1 MTIAR
6 MPPASSSVTP
16 GSSAAE
22 RFFGGHAALPVMPEV
37 GRKLLRSLDDDGVSL
52 GQIAELIGKDST
64 LSAKVLRLANSAR
77 YSPSH
82 TIGTLQDAAM
92 ALGLET
98 LRNLAMAASISGSFP
113 VVQGL
118 DRQKFWRHSVRTAG
132 YARLLAKLL
141 QGDADTAYLAGLML
155 RTGQLMMAMSEP
167 TQVADVESHASEP
180 GSRYS
185 LEMSRFGCTH
195 ADVTAALASHW
206 HFPADLVEA
215 FKDANAPL
223 EVRPFSM
230 LAAILH
236 LAEVIADAGDQGL
249 DAIDALNVA
258 VPELVEHL
266 HLDLDFLRLRLEG
279 AGDPGQ
285 DVELMLK

>member
-1 MTIAR
+1 MTIASTT
-6 MPPASSSVTP
+6 PTTPVSAS
-16 GSSAAE
+16 AE
-22 RFFGGHAALPVMPEV
+22 RFLGGHASLPVMPEV

-64 LSAKVLRLANSAR
+64 LAAKVLRLANSAR

-98 LRNLAMAASISGSFP
+98 LRNLAMAASISAAFP
-113 VVQGL
+113 EVKGL
-118 DRQKFWRHSVRTAG
+118 DRQRFWRHSVRTAG

-167 TQVADVESHASEP
+167 DQVADVEGHAAEP
-180 GSRYS
+180 GSRFS
-185 LEMSRFGCTH
+185 LEMHRFGCTH
-195 ADVTAALASHW
+195 ADVTAALAAHW

-223 EVRPFSM
+223 EIRPFSM

-236 LAEVIADAGDQGL
+236 LAEVLADACEQQADRI
-249 DAIDALNVA
+249 AALELA

-266 HLDLDFLRLRLEG
+266 HMDLDFLRLRLDG
-279 AGDPGQ
+279 CGDPGQ

>member
-1 MTIAR
+1 VTIASTT
-6 MPPASSSVTP
+6 PVTTVSSS
-16 GSSAAE
+16 AE
-22 RFFGGHAALPVMPEV
+22 RFFGGHASLPVMPEV
-37 GRKLLRSLDDDGVSL
+37 GRKLLRSLDDDSVSL

-64 LSAKVLRLANSAR
+64 LAAKVLRLANSAR

-82 TIGTLQDAAM
+82 TISTLQDAAM

-98 LRNLAMAASISGSFP
+98 LRNLAMAASISATFP
-113 VVQGL
+113 EVKGL
-118 DRQKFWRHSVRTAG
+118 DRQRFWRHSVRTAG

-155 RTGQLMMAMSEP
+155 RTGQLMMAMSEAD
-167 TQVADVESHASEP
+167 QVTDVEAHAAEP
-180 GSRYS
+180 GSRFS
-185 LEMSRFGCTH
+185 LEMHRFGCTH
-195 ADVTAALASHW
+195 ADVTAALAAHW

-223 EVRPFSM
+223 DIRPFSM

-236 LAEVIADAGDQGL
+236 LAEVIADACDQEL
-249 DAIDALNVA
+249 DRIDAVKLA

-266 HLDLDFLRLRLEG
+266 HLDLEFLRLRLD
-279 AGDPGQ
+279 ACGDPGQ

>member
-1 MTIAR
+1 MTIAS
-6 MPPASSSVTP
+6 MTPTTPVLAS
-16 GSSAAE
+16 AE
-22 RFFGGHAALPVMPEV
+22 RFLGGHASLPVMPEV

-64 LSAKVLRLANSAR
+64 LAAKVLRLANSAR

-98 LRNLAMAASISGSFP
+98 LRNLAMAASISATFP
-113 VVQGL
+113 EVKGL
-118 DRQKFWRHSVRTAG
+118 DRQRFWRHSVRTAG

-167 TQVADVESHASEP
+167 DQVADVEAHAAEP
-180 GSRYS
+180 GSRFS
-185 LEMSRFGCTH
+185 LEMHRFGCTH
-195 ADVTAALASHW
+195 ADVTAALAAHW

-215 FKDANAPL
+215 FRDANAPL
-223 EVRPFSM
+223 EIRPFSM

-236 LAEVIADAGDQGL
+236 LAEVLADACDQSS
-249 DAIDALNVA
+249 DRIAALELA

-266 HLDLDFLRLRLEG
+266 HMDLDFLRLRLDG
-279 AGDPGQ
+279 CGDPGQ

>member
-1 MTIAR
+1 
-6 MPPASSSVTP
+6 
-16 GSSAAE
+16 
-22 RFFGGHAALPVMPEV
+22 MPEV

-64 LSAKVLRLANSAR
+64 LAAKVLRLANSAR

-98 LRNLAMAASISGSFP
+98 LRNLAMAASISATFP
-113 VVQGL
+113 EVKGL
-118 DRQKFWRHSVRTAG
+118 DRQRFWRHSVRTAG

-167 TQVADVESHASEP
+167 DQVADVEAHAAEP
-180 GSRYS
+180 GSRFS
-185 LEMSRFGCTH
+185 LEMHRFGCTH
-195 ADVTAALASHW
+195 ADVTAALAAHW

-223 EVRPFSM
+223 EIRPFSM

-236 LAEVIADAGDQGL
+236 LAEVLADACDQQS
-249 DAIDALNVA
+249 DRIAALELA

-266 HLDLDFLRLRLEG
+266 HMDLDFLRLRLDG
-279 AGDPGQ
+279 CGDPGQ

>member
-1 MTIAR
+1 MTIASTT
-6 MPPASSSVTP
+6 PTTPVSAS
-16 GSSAAE
+16 AE
-22 RFFGGHAALPVMPEV
+22 RFLGGHASLPVMPEV

-64 LSAKVLRLANSAR
+64 LAAKVLRLANSAR

-98 LRNLAMAASISGSFP
+98 LRNLAMAASISAAFP
-113 VVQGL
+113 EVKGL
-118 DRQKFWRHSVRTAG
+118 DRQRFWRHSVRTAG

-167 TQVADVESHASEP
+167 DQVADVEAHAAEP
-180 GSRYS
+180 GSRFS
-185 LEMSRFGCTH
+185 LEMHRFGCTH
-195 ADVTAALASHW
+195 ADVTAALAAHW

-223 EVRPFSM
+223 EIRPFSM

-236 LAEVIADAGDQGL
+236 LAEVLADACDQQA
-249 DAIDALNVA
+249 DRIAALELA

-266 HLDLDFLRLRLEG
+266 HMDLDFLRLRLDG
-279 AGDPGQ
+279 CGDPGQ

>member
-1 MTIAR
+1 MTIAS
-6 MPPASSSVTP
+6 MTPTTPVSAS
-16 GSSAAE
+16 AE
-22 RFFGGHAALPVMPEV
+22 RFLGGHASLPVMPEV

-64 LSAKVLRLANSAR
+64 LAAKVLRLANSAR

-98 LRNLAMAASISGSFP
+98 LRNLAMAASISATFP
-113 VVQGL
+113 EVKGL
-118 DRQKFWRHSVRTAG
+118 DRQRFWRHSVRTAG

-155 RTGQLMMAMSEP
+155 RTGQLMMAMSESD
-167 TQVADVESHASEP
+167 QVADVEAHAAEP
-180 GSRYS
+180 GSRFS
-185 LEMSRFGCTH
+185 LEMHRFGCTH
-195 ADVTAALASHW
+195 ADVTAALAAHW

-223 EVRPFSM
+223 EIRPFSM

-236 LAEVIADAGDQGL
+236 LAEVLADACDQQS
-249 DAIDALNVA
+249 DRIAALELA

-266 HLDLDFLRLRLEG
+266 HMDLDFLRLRLDG
-279 AGDPGQ
+279 CGDPGQ

>member
-1 MTIAR
+1 MTIASTT
-6 MPPASSSVTP
+6 PTTPVSAS
-16 GSSAAE
+16 AE
-22 RFFGGHAALPVMPEV
+22 RFLGGHASLPVMPEV

-64 LSAKVLRLANSAR
+64 LAAKVLRLANSAR

-98 LRNLAMAASISGSFP
+98 LRNLAMAASISAAFP
-113 VVQGL
+113 EVKGL
-118 DRQKFWRHSVRTAG
+118 DRQRFWRHSVRTAG

-167 TQVADVESHASEP
+167 DQVADVEAHAAEP
-180 GSRYS
+180 GSRFS
-185 LEMSRFGCTH
+185 LEMHRFGCTH
-195 ADVTAALASHW
+195 ADVTAALAAHW

-223 EVRPFSM
+223 EIRPFSM

-236 LAEVIADAGDQGL
+236 LAEVLADACEQQADRI
-249 DAIDALNVA
+249 AALELA

-266 HLDLDFLRLRLEG
+266 HMDLDFLRLRLDG
-279 AGDPGQ
+279 CGDPGQ

>member
-1 MTIAR
+1 MTIASTT
-6 MPPASSSVTP
+6 PTTPVSAS
-16 GSSAAE
+16 AE
-22 RFFGGHAALPVMPEV
+22 RFLGGHASLPVMPEV

-64 LSAKVLRLANSAR
+64 LAAKVLRLANSAR

-98 LRNLAMAASISGSFP
+98 LRNLAMAASISAAFP
-113 VVQGL
+113 EVKGL
-118 DRQKFWRHSVRTAG
+118 DRQRFWRHSVRTAG

-167 TQVADVESHASEP
+167 DQVADVEAHAAEP
-180 GSRYS
+180 GSRFS
-185 LEMSRFGCTH
+185 LEMHRFGCTH
-195 ADVTAALASHW
+195 ADVTAALAAHW

-223 EVRPFSM
+223 EIRPFSM

-236 LAEVIADAGDQGL
+236 LAEVLADACDQQS
-249 DAIDALNVA
+249 DRIAALELA

-266 HLDLDFLRLRLEG
+266 HMDLDFLRLRLDG
-279 AGDPGQ
+279 CGDPGQ

>member
-1 MTIAR
+1 MTIAS
-6 MPPASSSVTP
+6 MTPTTPVSAS
-16 GSSAAE
+16 AE
-22 RFFGGHAALPVMPEV
+22 RFLGGHASLPVMPEV

-64 LSAKVLRLANSAR
+64 LAVKVLRLANSAR

-98 LRNLAMAASISGSFP
+98 LRNLAMAASISATFP
-113 VVQGL
+113 EVKGL
-118 DRQKFWRHSVRTAG
+118 DRQRFWRHSVRTAG

-167 TQVADVESHASEP
+167 DQVADVEAHAAEP
-180 GSRYS
+180 GSRFS
-185 LEMSRFGCTH
+185 LEMHRFGCTH
-195 ADVTAALASHW
+195 ADVTAALAAHW

-223 EVRPFSM
+223 EIRPFSM

-236 LAEVIADAGDQGL
+236 LAEVLADACDQQS
-249 DAIDALNVA
+249 DRIAALELA

-266 HLDLDFLRLRLEG
+266 HMDLDFLRLRLDG
-279 AGDPGQ
+279 CGDPGQ

>member
-1 MTIAR
+1 MTIASTT
-6 MPPASSSVTP
+6 PVTTSVSSS
-16 GSSAAE
+16 AE
-22 RFFGGHAALPVMPEV
+22 RFFGGHASLPVMPEV
-37 GRKLLRSLDDDGVSL
+37 GRKLLRSLDDDSVSL

-64 LSAKVLRLANSAR
+64 LAAKVLRLANSAR

-98 LRNLAMAASISGSFP
+98 LRNLAMAASISATFP
-113 VVQGL
+113 EVKGL
-118 DRQKFWRHSVRTAG
+118 DRQRFWRHSVRTAG

-155 RTGQLMMAMSEP
+155 RTGQLMMAMSEAD
-167 TQVADVESHASEP
+167 QVTDVEAHAAEP
-180 GSRYS
+180 GSRFS
-185 LEMSRFGCTH
+185 LEMHRFGCTH
-195 ADVTAALASHW
+195 ADVTAALAAHW

-223 EVRPFSM
+223 DIRPFSM

-236 LAEVIADAGDQGL
+236 LAEVIADACDQGL
-249 DAIDALNVA
+249 DRIDAVKLA

-266 HLDLDFLRLRLEG
+266 HLDLEFLRLRLD
-279 AGDPGQ
+279 ACGDPGQ